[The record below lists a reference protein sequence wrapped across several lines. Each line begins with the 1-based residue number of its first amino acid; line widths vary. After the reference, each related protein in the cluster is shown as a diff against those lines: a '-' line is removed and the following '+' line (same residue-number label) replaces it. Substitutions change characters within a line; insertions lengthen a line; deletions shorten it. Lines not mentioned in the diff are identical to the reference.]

1 MRHRIMRLKIFWSLA
16 FFGLTLSPLVHAG
29 TSFGERCVGTVAE
42 LDSALIAAQ
51 SSVDNMLV
59 KFKTGTWNVGNSQLR
74 LNRLY
79 KVLRLEGGYNSDC
92 SARTINASNTILD
105 FDGQIM
111 LGLRTNYFSMEG
123 FRVIDLNPNSEFKLS
138 LTNAFANAT
147 LEIRNNEIIGHRF
160 FVNCTESNDGVFAL
174 VANNRVSNSLS
185 NGLELDFSVCDT
197 DNGLIQIYNNTVANN
212 SGRGIVITTELDQ
225 SDFRLANNIAWG
237 HGLQDIFLTTT
248 GVPSTATSAKFYQ
261 NTYATKI
268 GLEGSGSTG
277 TLNSNPQFI
286 NAAGGNFQ
294 IQTSSSAVNSGSS
307 AYVIGNVDALG
318 RTRVIGSQ
326 PDRGAYETGVDDA
339 ITATQIVTNTNDSG
353 AGSLRQAIV
362 NANAS
367 TDFTFIDFDIP
378 GTCFRTITLA
388 SNLPNIT
395 SGLRINGFTQPGSAA
410 NTRATGDNA
419 TRCILLVGVTGTLN
433 GFQFTGNT
441 ASQFWLQGIVFSNF
455 DTALLLNGGVN
466 NLVQGNQFG
475 GRLGSIANLA
485 DSNNN
490 IILGSF
496 SDASSIGGDAP
507 AQRNVLAGG
516 IFSITIN
523 SGSFLDSN
531 DNQIINNLI
540 GTSGL
545 EVDDFG
551 SNNHSIVVETTRNTI
566 RNNVIVNSGRNAI
579 LLTGAS
585 NNLIQNNRI
594 GRKDPYCTLIAPS
607 CIDINAGSGWHGI
620 AITEDSANN
629 QIVGNSVWNG
639 VLGGVV
645 ISSGLSNK
653 VSRNSIYQNG
663 DSGIV
668 LGGYNGT
675 DNDALPATANFA
687 NRGLNYPVI
696 QSAAGSSSSGT
707 ITGVLSTSNGSYRV
721 EVFSSALADTAA
733 RGEGEIYHGGTTV
746 TINNGL
752 VGAGNGFANFS
763 VSVGSLFSGSNFSG
777 RHFVATATDAN
788 GNTSEFSPRVIYSA
802 CDGFRN
808 GFESLATPCGAP

>member
-1 MRHRIMRLKIFWSLA
+1 MRHQIMRLKFFWLLT
-16 FFGLTLSPLVHAG
+16 FFGLTLSPFAHAG
-29 TSFGERCVGTVAE
+29 GNFDERCVGTVAE

-51 SSVDNMLV
+51 TSVDNMLI

-74 LNRLY
+74 LNGLY

-92 SARTINASNTILD
+92 SARSINASNTVLD

-111 LGLRTNYFSMEG
+111 SGLRTNYFSMEG
-123 FRVIDLNPNSEFKLS
+123 FRVIDLNPNSDFKLS
-138 LTNAFANAT
+138 LTNEFTYAT
-147 LEIRNNEIIGHRF
+147 LEIRNNEIIGNRF
-160 FVNCTESNDGVFAL
+160 FVNCTESNDGVFAIA
-174 VANNRVSNSLS
+174 ANNRVSGSLS

-212 SGRGIVITTELDQ
+212 AVRGIVITTVVDQ
-225 SDFRLANNIAWG
+225 NDLRLANNIAWG
-237 HGLQDIFLTTT
+237 HVLQDIFLTTT

-261 NTYATKI
+261 NTYATKV

-294 IQTSSSAVNSGSS
+294 IQTSSPAVNSGSS
-307 AYVIGNVDALG
+307 SYVIGDVDALG
-318 RTRVIGSQ
+318 RVRVIGSQ

-339 ITATQIVTNTNDSG
+339 IAATQIVTNTNDSG
-353 AGSLRQAIV
+353 AGSLRQAIL

-395 SGLRINGFTQPGSAA
+395 SGVRINGFTQPGSAA

-419 TRCILLVGVTGTLN
+419 KRCVLLVGAIGTLN
-433 GFQFTGNT
+433 GIQFTGNT
-441 ASQFWLQGIVFSNF
+441 SSQFWIQGMTFSNF
-455 DTALLLNGGVN
+455 NDALLINGGVN
-466 NLVQGNQFG
+466 NIVQGNQFG

-485 DSNNN
+485 DSNSN
-490 IILGSF
+490 IVLGSF
-496 SDASSIGGDAP
+496 SDASTIGGDAP

-516 IFSITIN
+516 IFSITVNGSTFFN
-523 SGSFLDSN
+523 SNG
-531 DNQIINNLI
+531 NQIINNLI

-551 SNNHSIVVETTRNTI
+551 SNNHSIVVETAGNTI
-566 RNNVIVNSGRNAI
+566 RNNVIVNSGRYAI
-579 LLTGAS
+579 LLSGAS

-594 GRKDPYCTLIAPS
+594 GRKDPYCSLIPLS
-607 CIDINAGSGWHGI
+607 CIDIHAGSGWHGI
-620 AITEDSANN
+620 AITQDSANN
-629 QIVGNSVWNG
+629 QIIGNSVWNG

-645 ISSGLSNK
+645 ISGGLSNK

-663 DSGIV
+663 DSGFV

-696 QSAAGSSSSGT
+696 QSAAGTIRSGT
-707 ITGVLSTSNGSYRV
+707 ISGTLATSNGTYRV
-721 EVFSSALADTAA
+721 EVFSSALADSSA

-746 TINNGL
+746 TITNGI
-752 VGAGNGFANFS
+752 AGTLAGSTSFN
-763 VSVGSLFSGSNFSG
+763 VSVGGIFSDFNFSG

-802 CDGFRN
+802 CDGFRS
-808 GFESLATPCGAP
+808 GFEDSASACSL